1 MSSHDDYAAWRE
13 SIFGNAYL
21 VWHDGPGFDDLAWSF
36 AEAPDQVTA
45 MLAAGLDDNDSLAA
59 ESMRELEVDDAQ
71 RARFVELLTVALP
84 GATGALQVE
93 IGASLAALTGDE
105 SWATEVVTVL
115 DSPDAHWGVRLDA
128 ARRLADVAPT
138 PELVEAAARG
148 VCDPE
153 YLVRYHSAAT
163 MLGWAGRA
171 STDPSTDEALFALI
185 RFDGRPADWAQAADL
200 LRAEVE
206 RAG

>member
-1 MSSHDDYAAWRE
+1 VSSHDDYAAWRE
-13 SIFGNAYL
+13 SIFGEPYL
-21 VWHDGPGFDDLAWSF
+21 VWHDGPGFDDLARSF
-36 AEAPDQVTA
+36 AEDPDQVTA
-45 MLAAGLDDNDSLAA
+45 MLAAGLDDNDALAA

-71 RARFVELLTVALP
+71 RARFVELLTAALP

-93 IGASLAALTGDE
+93 IGASLAALTGDG
-105 SWATEVVTVL
+105 SWAAEVVTVL

-128 ARRLADVAPT
+128 ARRLADVGAT
-138 PELVEAAARG
+138 PDLVAAAARG

-153 YLVRYHSAAT
+153 YLVRYHSART
-163 MLGWAGRA
+163 LLSWAGRA
-171 STDPSTDEALFALI
+171 STDPSDDEALFALI
-185 RFDGRPADWAQAADL
+185 RFDGRPADWAKAADL